1 MRVETI
7 DGSSHSSHD
16 FPSQTQHVADF
27 GGGPTWPEA
36 LLGVFYV
43 AGVVFSLFGTTIAS
57 CHGIRAPWVPAP
69 FYTDGILVWFVPV
82 ATVLPI
88 LLWPAS
94 LVAWG
99 VVVAYRK
106 ASAAEAFCGVSRGRL
121 RREYRKLRG
130 RWRGGYQEVDLE
142 EPHGAGGIASAELM
156 VVASSST
163 DDEGRPGS
171 PVGQQPSRALAGDKI
186 MHDERVSTP
195 PTSGPDV
202 ESVKSEPPAYRP

>member
-1 MRVETI
+1 MRVETQ
-7 DGSSHSSHD
+7 
-16 FPSQTQHVADF
+16 PEPDF
-27 GGGPTWPEA
+27 GGVPTWPEA
-36 LLGVFYV
+36 LVGFFYL
-43 AGVVFSLFGTTIAS
+43 AGVAISLFLTIVAS

-99 VVVAYRK
+99 IVAAYRK

-130 RWRGGYQEVDLE
+130 RWAGGYQEVDLE
-142 EPHGAGGIASAELM
+142 EPRGAGGIASAELM
-156 VVASSST
+156 VVASLTT

-171 PVGQQPSRALAGDKI
+171 PVGQQPSHAAAGDK
-186 MHDERVSTP
+186 MVHDERVSTT

-202 ESVKSEPPAYRP
+202 ESVESEPPAYRP